1 MSKRSRILLALLLAA
16 ILGGLAWQVL
26 KPREPV
32 YNKGKSLTQWLAQ
45 RLLSD
50 KQ

>member
-1 MSKRSRILLALLLAA
+1 MRERSRIPLALWLVCV
-16 ILGGLAWQVL
+16 LGGLAWQVL